1 MGLFDRFKKKAEE
14 AAEEEDFTV
23 EEDSIE
29 AEEALLQRRQLME
42 AIERA
47 KDAPPPPPPPGFE
60 QFKEE
65 VEEQWDEFVEELP
78 EDPFSAPV
86 DKKARK
92 KAERAA
98 AVAEAEAETEA
109 AEKAAQTPQHD
120 PMRST
125 TGRELVASE
134 TDIFEIDLGEA
145 EVKRGGR
152 IIAAST
158 TLDNILEELETDL
171 LMADMGHDAVS
182 DVMTTLRGSLIG
194 ARIDRKADLGEVIE
208 KALRNS
214 LHSLL
219 QAGYWDFDKT
229 VKSFAS
235 QGTPVSIMMV
245 GVNGTG
251 KTTTTAKIANRL
263 NGQGYSVVLAAAD
276 TFRAGAI
283 DQLANHADR
292 LGVRCIRSQRGGDAA
307 AVARDAVESATARG
321 EDIVIID
328 TAGRMQNKTN
338 LMEELRKVHRVTRP
352 HLVLFVADA
361 LAGND
366 AVVQARE
373 FQRMLSFDGAVL
385 CKLDTDAKGG
395 AALSIAHTTGRPIV
409 LAGVGQGYDDL
420 MDFDPDWLIDSM
432 MAADE

>member
-1 MGLFDRFKKKAEE
+1 
-14 AAEEEDFTV
+14 
-23 EEDSIE
+23 
-29 AEEALLQRRQLME
+29 
-42 AIERA
+42 
-47 KDAPPPPPPPGFE
+47 
-60 QFKEE
+60 
-65 VEEQWDEFVEELP
+65 
-78 EDPFSAPV
+78 
-86 DKKARK
+86 
-92 KAERAA
+92 
-98 AVAEAEAETEA
+98 
-109 AEKAAQTPQHD
+109 
-120 PMRST
+120 
-125 TGRELVASE
+125 
-134 TDIFEIDLGEA
+134 
-145 EVKRGGR
+145 
-152 IIAAST
+152 
-158 TLDNILEELETDL
+158 
-171 LMADMGHDAVS
+171 
-182 DVMTTLRGSLIG
+182 MTTLRGSLIG
-194 ARIDRKADLGEVIE
+194 ARLNRKADLSEVIE
-208 KALRNS
+208 KALRAS
-214 LHSLL
+214 LLSLL

-235 QGTPVSIMMV
+235 QGGPVSIMMV

-251 KTTTTAKIANRL
+251 KTTTSAKIAHRL
-263 NGQGYSVVLAAAD
+263 NNQGYSVVLAAAD

-283 DQLANHADR
+283 DQLANHAER

-328 TAGRMQNKTN
+328 TAGRMQNKIN

-395 AALSIAHTTGRPIV
+395 AALSISHTTGRPIV

-420 MDFDPDWLIDSM
+420 RDFDPDWLIDSILTP
-432 MAADE
+432 DE

>member
-1 MGLFDRFKKKAEE
+1 MGLFDRFKKKAKE
-14 AAEEEDFTV
+14 AVEEENFTV

-29 AEEALLQRRQLME
+29 AEEALMQRRQLME

-47 KDAPPPPPPPGFE
+47 KKATPPPPPPGFE

-65 VEEQWDEFVEELP
+65 VEDQWDDFVEELP
-78 EDPFSAPV
+78 EDPFSTPV
-86 DKKARK
+86 DKKSRK
-92 KAERAA
+92 QAERAA
-98 AVAEAEAETEA
+98 AIAQAEVAEEEPDSPEYN
-109 AEKAAQTPQHD
+109 

-134 TDIFEIDLGEA
+134 TAKFEIDLSDA

-152 IIAAST
+152 VIAASQA
-158 TLDNILEELETDL
+158 LENIFEELETDL

-194 ARIDRKADLGEVIE
+194 ARLNRKADLSEVIE
-208 KALRNS
+208 KALRAS
-214 LHSLL
+214 LLSLL

-235 QGTPVSIMMV
+235 QGGPVSIMMV

-251 KTTTTAKIANRL
+251 KTTTSAKIAHRL
-263 NGQGYSVVLAAAD
+263 NNQGYSVVLAAAD

-283 DQLANHADR
+283 DQLANHAER

-328 TAGRMQNKTN
+328 TAGRMQNKIN

-395 AALSIAHTTGRPIV
+395 AALSISHTTGRPIV

-420 MDFDPDWLIDSM
+420 RDFDPDWLIDSILTP
-432 MAADE
+432 DE

>member
-1 MGLFDRFKKKAEE
+1 MGLFDRFKKKAKE
-14 AAEEEDFTV
+14 AVEEENFTV

-29 AEEALLQRRQLME
+29 AEEALMQRRQLME

-47 KDAPPPPPPPGFE
+47 KKATPPPPPPGFE

-86 DKKARK
+86 DKKSRK

-98 AVAEAEAETEA
+98 AIAQAEA
-109 AEKAAQTPQHD
+109 AEEEPD
-120 PMRST
+120 PPEYNPMRST

-134 TDIFEIDLGEA
+134 TAKFEVDLSDV

-152 IIAAST
+152 VIAASQA
-158 TLDNILEELETDL
+158 LENILEELETDL

-182 DVMTTLRGSLIG
+182 DVMATLRGSLIG
-194 ARIDRKADLGEVIE
+194 ARLNRKADLSEVIE
-208 KALRNS
+208 KALRA
-214 LHSLL
+214 SLL
-219 QAGYWDFDKT
+219 SLLHAGYWDFDKT

-235 QGTPVSIMMV
+235 QGKPVSIMMV

-251 KTTTTAKIANRL
+251 KTTTSAKIANRL
-263 NGQGYSVVLAAAD
+263 KNQGYSVVLAAAD

-283 DQLANHADR
+283 DQLANHAER

-307 AVARDAVESATARG
+307 ALARDAVESATARG

-328 TAGRMQNKTN
+328 TAGRMQNKIN

-395 AALSIAHTTGRPIV
+395 AALSISHTTGRPIV

-420 MDFDPDWLIDSM
+420 RDFDPDWLIDSIL
-432 MAADE
+432 ATDE

>member
-1 MGLFDRFKKKAEE
+1 MGLFDRFKKKAKE
-14 AAEEEDFTV
+14 AVEEENFTV

-29 AEEALLQRRQLME
+29 AEEALIQRRQLMD

-47 KDAPPPPPPPGFE
+47 KKATPPPPPPGFE

-78 EDPFSAPV
+78 EDPFSAPA
-86 DKKARK
+86 DKKSRK

-98 AVAEAEAETEA
+98 AVAQAEA
-109 AEKAAQTPQHD
+109 AEEESEPPEHN

-134 TDIFEIDLGEA
+134 AAKFEIDLSDV

-152 IIAAST
+152 VIAASQA
-158 TLDNILEELETDL
+158 LENILEELETDL

-194 ARIDRKADLGEVIE
+194 ARLNRKADLNEVIE
-208 KALRNS
+208 KALRAS
-214 LHSLL
+214 LLSLL

-235 QGTPVSIMMV
+235 QGKPVSIMMV

-251 KTTTTAKIANRL
+251 KTTTSAKIANRL
-263 NGQGYSVVLAAAD
+263 KNQGYSVVLAAAD

-283 DQLANHADR
+283 DQLANHAER

-328 TAGRMQNKTN
+328 TAGRMQNKIN

-395 AALSIAHTTGRPIV
+395 AALSISHTTGRPIV

-420 MDFDPDWLIDSM
+420 RDFDPDWLIDSILTT
-432 MAADE
+432 DE

>member
-1 MGLFDRFKKKAEE
+1 MGLFDRFKKKAKE
-14 AAEEEDFTV
+14 AVEEENFTV

-29 AEEALLQRRQLME
+29 AEEALIQRRQLMD

-47 KDAPPPPPPPGFE
+47 KKATPPPPPPGFE

-78 EDPFSAPV
+78 EDPFSAPA
-86 DKKARK
+86 DKKSRK

-98 AVAEAEAETEA
+98 AVAQAEA
-109 AEKAAQTPQHD
+109 AEEESEPPEHN

-134 TDIFEIDLGEA
+134 AAKFEIDLSDV

-152 IIAAST
+152 VIAASQA
-158 TLDNILEELETDL
+158 LENILEELETDL

-194 ARIDRKADLGEVIE
+194 ARLNRKADLNEVIE
-208 KALRNS
+208 KALRAS
-214 LHSLL
+214 LLSLL

-235 QGTPVSIMMV
+235 QGKPVSIMMV

-251 KTTTTAKIANRL
+251 KTTTSAKIANRL
-263 NGQGYSVVLAAAD
+263 KNQGYSVVFAAAD

-283 DQLANHADR
+283 DQLANHAER

-328 TAGRMQNKTN
+328 TAGRMQNKIN

-395 AALSIAHTTGRPIV
+395 AALSISHTTGRPIV

-420 MDFDPDWLIDSM
+420 RDFDPDWLIDSILTT
-432 MAADE
+432 DE

>member
-1 MGLFDRFKKKAEE
+1 MGLFDRFKKKAKE
-14 AAEEEDFTV
+14 AVEEENFTV

-29 AEEALLQRRQLME
+29 AEEALIQRRQLMD

-47 KDAPPPPPPPGFE
+47 KKATPPPPPPGFE

-78 EDPFSAPV
+78 EDPFSAPA
-86 DKKARK
+86 DKKSRK
-92 KAERAA
+92 QAERAA
-98 AVAEAEAETEA
+98 AVAQAEA
-109 AEKAAQTPQHD
+109 AEEESEPPEHN

-134 TDIFEIDLGEA
+134 AAKFEINLSDV

-152 IIAAST
+152 VIAASQA
-158 TLDNILEELETDL
+158 LENILEELETDL

-194 ARIDRKADLGEVIE
+194 ARLNRKADLNEVIE
-208 KALRNS
+208 KALRAS
-214 LHSLL
+214 LLSLL

-251 KTTTTAKIANRL
+251 KTTTSAKIANRL
-263 NGQGYSVVLAAAD
+263 NSQGYSVVLAAAD

-283 DQLANHADR
+283 DQLANHAER

-328 TAGRMQNKTN
+328 TAGRMQNKIN

-395 AALSIAHTTGRPIV
+395 AALSISHTTGRPIV

-420 MDFDPDWLIDSM
+420 RDFDPDWLIDSIL
-432 MAADE
+432 ATDE

>member
-1 MGLFDRFKKKAEE
+1 MGLFDRFKKKAKE
-14 AAEEEDFTV
+14 AVEEENFTV

-29 AEEALLQRRQLME
+29 AEEALIQRRQLMD

-47 KDAPPPPPPPGFE
+47 KKATPPPPPPGFE

-78 EDPFSAPV
+78 EDPFSAPA
-86 DKKARK
+86 DKKSRK

-98 AVAEAEAETEA
+98 AVAQAEA
-109 AEKAAQTPQHD
+109 AEEESEPPEHN

-134 TDIFEIDLGEA
+134 AAKFEIDLSDV

-152 IIAAST
+152 VIAASQA
-158 TLDNILEELETDL
+158 LENILEELETDL

-194 ARIDRKADLGEVIE
+194 ARLNRKADLNEVIE
-208 KALRNS
+208 KALRAS
-214 LHSLL
+214 LLSLL

-251 KTTTTAKIANRL
+251 KTTTSAKIANRL
-263 NGQGYSVVLAAAD
+263 KNQGYSVVLAAAD

-283 DQLANHADR
+283 DQLANHAER

-328 TAGRMQNKTN
+328 TAGRMQNKIN

-395 AALSIAHTTGRPIV
+395 AALSISHTTGRPIV

-420 MDFDPDWLIDSM
+420 RDFDPDWLIDSILTT
-432 MAADE
+432 DE

>member
-1 MGLFDRFKKKAEE
+1 MGLFDRFKKKAKE
-14 AAEEEDFTV
+14 AVEEENFTV

-29 AEEALLQRRQLME
+29 AEEALMQRRQLME

-47 KDAPPPPPPPGFE
+47 KKATPPPPPPGFE

-65 VEEQWDEFVEELP
+65 VEDQWDDFVEELP

-86 DKKARK
+86 DKKSRK

-98 AVAEAEAETEA
+98 AIAQAEA
-109 AEKAAQTPQHD
+109 AEEEPD
-120 PMRST
+120 SPEYNPMRST
-125 TGRELVASE
+125 TGRELIASE
-134 TDIFEIDLGEA
+134 TAKFEIDLSDA

-152 IIAAST
+152 VIAASQA
-158 TLDNILEELETDL
+158 LENILEELETDL

-194 ARIDRKADLGEVIE
+194 ARLNRKADLSEVIE
-208 KALRNS
+208 KALRAS
-214 LHSLL
+214 LLSLL

-235 QGTPVSIMMV
+235 QGGPVSIMMV

-251 KTTTTAKIANRL
+251 KTTTSAKLAHRL
-263 NGQGYSVVLAAAD
+263 NAQGYSVVLAAAD

-283 DQLANHADR
+283 DQLANHAER

-328 TAGRMQNKTN
+328 TAGRMQNKIN

-395 AALSIAHTTGRPIV
+395 AALSISHTTGRPIV

-420 MDFDPDWLIDSM
+420 RDFDPDWLIDSIL
-432 MAADE
+432 ATDE

>member
-1 MGLFDRFKKKAEE
+1 MGLFDRFKKKAKE
-14 AAEEEDFTV
+14 AVEEENFTV

-29 AEEALLQRRQLME
+29 AEEALMQRRQLME

-47 KDAPPPPPPPGFE
+47 KKATPPPPPPGFE
-60 QFKEE
+60 EFKEE
-65 VEEQWDEFVEELP
+65 IEEQWDEFVEELP

-86 DKKARK
+86 DKKSRK

-98 AVAEAEAETEA
+98 AIAQAEA
-109 AEKAAQTPQHD
+109 AEEEPD
-120 PMRST
+120 PPEYNPMRST
-125 TGRELVASE
+125 TGRELIASE
-134 TDIFEIDLGEA
+134 TAKFEIDLSDA

-152 IIAAST
+152 VIAASQA
-158 TLDNILEELETDL
+158 LENILEELETDL

-194 ARIDRKADLGEVIE
+194 ARLNRKADLSEVIE
-208 KALRNS
+208 KALRAS
-214 LHSLL
+214 LLSLL

-235 QGTPVSIMMV
+235 QGGPVSIMMV

-251 KTTTTAKIANRL
+251 KTTTSAKLAHRL
-263 NGQGYSVVLAAAD
+263 NAQGYSVVLAAAD

-283 DQLANHADR
+283 DQLANHAER

-328 TAGRMQNKTN
+328 TAGRMQNKIN

-395 AALSIAHTTGRPIV
+395 AALSISHTTGRPIV

-420 MDFDPDWLIDSM
+420 RDFDPDWLIDSILTP
-432 MAADE
+432 DE

>member
-1 MGLFDRFKKKAEE
+1 MGLFDRFKKKAKE
-14 AAEEEDFTV
+14 AVEEENFTV

-29 AEEALLQRRQLME
+29 AEEALIQRRQLMD

-47 KDAPPPPPPPGFE
+47 KKATPPPPPPGFE

-78 EDPFSAPV
+78 EDPFSAPA
-86 DKKARK
+86 DKKSRK

-98 AVAEAEAETEA
+98 AVAQAEA
-109 AEKAAQTPQHD
+109 AEEESEPPEHN

-134 TDIFEIDLGEA
+134 AAKFEIDLSDV

-152 IIAAST
+152 VIAASQA
-158 TLDNILEELETDL
+158 LENILEELETDL

-194 ARIDRKADLGEVIE
+194 ARLNRKADLNEVIE
-208 KALRNS
+208 KALRAS
-214 LHSLL
+214 LLSLL

-251 KTTTTAKIANRL
+251 KTTTSAKIANRL
-263 NGQGYSVVLAAAD
+263 NSQGYSVVLAAAD

-283 DQLANHADR
+283 DQLANHAER

-328 TAGRMQNKTN
+328 TAGRMQNKIN

-395 AALSIAHTTGRPIV
+395 AALSISHTTGRPIV

-420 MDFDPDWLIDSM
+420 RDFDPDWLIDSIL
-432 MAADE
+432 ATDE

>member
-1 MGLFDRFKKKAEE
+1 MGLFDRFKKKAKE
-14 AAEEEDFTV
+14 AVEEENFTV

-29 AEEALLQRRQLME
+29 AEEALIQRRQLMD

-47 KDAPPPPPPPGFE
+47 KKATPPPPPPGFE

-78 EDPFSAPV
+78 EDPFSAPA
-86 DKKARK
+86 DKKSRK

-98 AVAEAEAETEA
+98 AVAQAEA
-109 AEKAAQTPQHD
+109 AEEESEPPEHN

-134 TDIFEIDLGEA
+134 AAKFEIDLSDV

-152 IIAAST
+152 VIAASQA
-158 TLDNILEELETDL
+158 LENILEELETDL

-194 ARIDRKADLGEVIE
+194 ARLNRKADLNEVIE
-208 KALRNS
+208 KALRAS
-214 LHSLL
+214 LLSLL

-251 KTTTTAKIANRL
+251 KTTTSAKIANRL
-263 NGQGYSVVLAAAD
+263 KNQGYSVVLAAAD

-283 DQLANHADR
+283 DQLANHAER

-328 TAGRMQNKTN
+328 TAGRMQNKIN

-395 AALSIAHTTGRPIV
+395 AALSISHTTGRPIV

-420 MDFDPDWLIDSM
+420 RDFDPKWLIETILD
-432 MAADE
+432 

>member
-1 MGLFDRFKKKAEE
+1 MGLFDRFKKKAKE
-14 AAEEEDFTV
+14 AVEEENFTV

-29 AEEALLQRRQLME
+29 AEEALMQRRQLME

-47 KDAPPPPPPPGFE
+47 KKATPPPPPPGFE
-60 QFKEE
+60 EFKEE
-65 VEEQWDEFVEELP
+65 IEEQWDEFVEELP

-86 DKKARK
+86 DKKSRK

-98 AVAEAEAETEA
+98 AIAQAEA
-109 AEKAAQTPQHD
+109 AEEEPD
-120 PMRST
+120 PPEYNPMRST

-134 TDIFEIDLGEA
+134 TAKFEIDLSDA

-152 IIAAST
+152 VIAASQA
-158 TLDNILEELETDL
+158 LENILEELETDL

-194 ARIDRKADLGEVIE
+194 ARLNRKADLNEVIE
-208 KALRNS
+208 KALRAS
-214 LHSLL
+214 LLSLL

-235 QGTPVSIMMV
+235 QGGPVSIMMV

-251 KTTTTAKIANRL
+251 KTTTSAKIAHRL
-263 NGQGYSVVLAAAD
+263 NNQGYSVVLAAAD

-283 DQLANHADR
+283 DQLANHAER

-328 TAGRMQNKTN
+328 TAGRMQNKIN

-395 AALSIAHTTGRPIV
+395 AALSISHTTGRPIV

-420 MDFDPDWLIDSM
+420 RDFDPDWLIDSILTP
-432 MAADE
+432 DE

>member
-1 MGLFDRFKKKAEE
+1 MGLFDRFKKKAKE
-14 AAEEEDFTV
+14 AVEEENFTV

-29 AEEALLQRRQLME
+29 AEEALIQRRQLMD

-47 KDAPPPPPPPGFE
+47 KKATPPPPPPGFE

-78 EDPFSAPV
+78 EDPFSAPA

-98 AVAEAEAETEA
+98 AVAQAEA
-109 AEKAAQTPQHD
+109 AEEESEPPEHN

-134 TDIFEIDLGEA
+134 AAKFEIDLSDV

-152 IIAAST
+152 VIAASQA
-158 TLDNILEELETDL
+158 LENILEELETDL

-194 ARIDRKADLGEVIE
+194 ARLNRKADLNEVIE
-208 KALRNS
+208 KALRAS
-214 LHSLL
+214 LLSLL

-251 KTTTTAKIANRL
+251 KTTTSAKIANRL
-263 NGQGYSVVLAAAD
+263 KNQGYSVVLAAAD

-283 DQLANHADR
+283 DQLANHAER

-328 TAGRMQNKTN
+328 TAGRMQNKIN

-395 AALSIAHTTGRPIV
+395 AALSISHTTGRPIV

-420 MDFDPDWLIDSM
+420 RDFDPDWLIDSIL
-432 MAADE
+432 ATDE

>member
-1 MGLFDRFKKKAEE
+1 MGLFDRFKKKAKE
-14 AAEEEDFTV
+14 AVEEENFTV

-29 AEEALLQRRQLME
+29 AEEALMQRRQLME

-47 KDAPPPPPPPGFE
+47 KQATPPPPPPGFE

-78 EDPFSAPV
+78 EDPFSAPA
-86 DKKARK
+86 DKKSRK

-98 AVAEAEAETEA
+98 AVAQAEA
-109 AEKAAQTPQHD
+109 AEEESEPPEHN

-134 TDIFEIDLGEA
+134 AAKFEIDLSDV

-152 IIAAST
+152 VIAASQA
-158 TLDNILEELETDL
+158 LENILEELETDL

-194 ARIDRKADLGEVIE
+194 ARLNRKADLNEVIE
-208 KALRNS
+208 KALRAS
-214 LHSLL
+214 LLSLL

-235 QGTPVSIMMV
+235 QGKPVSIMMV

-251 KTTTTAKIANRL
+251 KTTTSAKIANRL
-263 NGQGYSVVLAAAD
+263 KNQGYSVVLAAAD

-283 DQLANHADR
+283 DQLANHAER

-328 TAGRMQNKTN
+328 TAGRMQNKIN

-395 AALSIAHTTGRPIV
+395 AALSISHTTGRPIV

-420 MDFDPDWLIDSM
+420 RDFDPDWLIDSIL
-432 MAADE
+432 ATDE

>member
-1 MGLFDRFKKKAEE
+1 MGLFDRFKKKAKE
-14 AAEEEDFTV
+14 AVEEENFTV

-29 AEEALLQRRQLME
+29 AEEALIQRRQLMD

-47 KDAPPPPPPPGFE
+47 KKATPPPPPPGFE

-78 EDPFSAPV
+78 EDPFSAPA
-86 DKKARK
+86 DKKSRK

-98 AVAEAEAETEA
+98 AVAQAEA
-109 AEKAAQTPQHD
+109 AEEESEPPEHN

-134 TDIFEIDLGEA
+134 AAKFEIDLSDV

-152 IIAAST
+152 VIAASQA
-158 TLDNILEELETDL
+158 LENILEELETDL

-194 ARIDRKADLGEVIE
+194 ARLNRKADLNEVIE
-208 KALRNS
+208 KALRAS
-214 LHSLL
+214 LLSLL

-235 QGTPVSIMMV
+235 QGKPVSIMMV

-251 KTTTTAKIANRL
+251 KTTTSAKIANRL
-263 NGQGYSVVLAAAD
+263 KNQGYSVVLAAAD

-283 DQLANHADR
+283 DQLANHAER

-328 TAGRMQNKTN
+328 TAGRMQNKIN

-395 AALSIAHTTGRPIV
+395 AALSISHTTGRPIV

-420 MDFDPDWLIDSM
+420 RDFDPKWLIETILD
-432 MAADE
+432 

>member
-1 MGLFDRFKKKAEE
+1 MGLFDRFKKKAKE
-14 AAEEEDFTV
+14 AVEEENFTV

-29 AEEALLQRRQLME
+29 AEEALIQRRQLMD

-47 KDAPPPPPPPGFE
+47 KKATPPPPPPGFE

-78 EDPFSAPV
+78 EDPFSAPA

-98 AVAEAEAETEA
+98 AVAQAEA
-109 AEKAAQTPQHD
+109 AEEESEPPEHN

-134 TDIFEIDLGEA
+134 AAKFEIDLSDV

-152 IIAAST
+152 VIAASQA
-158 TLDNILEELETDL
+158 LENILEELETDL

-194 ARIDRKADLGEVIE
+194 ARLNRKADLNEVIE
-208 KALRNS
+208 KALRAS
-214 LHSLL
+214 LLSLL

-235 QGTPVSIMMV
+235 QGKPVSIMMV

-251 KTTTTAKIANRL
+251 KTTTSAKIANRL
-263 NGQGYSVVLAAAD
+263 KNQGYSVVFAAAD

-283 DQLANHADR
+283 DQLANHAER

-328 TAGRMQNKTN
+328 TAGRMQNKIN

-395 AALSIAHTTGRPIV
+395 AALSISHTTGRPIV

-420 MDFDPDWLIDSM
+420 RDFDPDWLIDSIL
-432 MAADE
+432 ATDE

>member
-1 MGLFDRFKKKAEE
+1 MGLFDRFKKKAKE
-14 AAEEEDFTV
+14 AVEEENFTV

-29 AEEALLQRRQLME
+29 AEEALIQRRQLMD

-47 KDAPPPPPPPGFE
+47 KKATPPPPPPGFE

-78 EDPFSAPV
+78 EDPFSAPA

-98 AVAEAEAETEA
+98 AVAQAEA
-109 AEKAAQTPQHD
+109 AEGESAPPEHN

-134 TDIFEIDLGEA
+134 AAKFEIDLSDV

-152 IIAAST
+152 VIAASQA
-158 TLDNILEELETDL
+158 LENILEELETDL

-194 ARIDRKADLGEVIE
+194 ARLNRKADLNEVIE
-208 KALRNS
+208 KALRAS
-214 LHSLL
+214 LLSLL

-251 KTTTTAKIANRL
+251 KTTTSAKIANRL
-263 NGQGYSVVLAAAD
+263 KNQGYSVVFAAAD

-283 DQLANHADR
+283 DQLANHAER

-328 TAGRMQNKTN
+328 TAGRMQNKIN

-395 AALSIAHTTGRPIV
+395 AALSISHTTGRPIV

-420 MDFDPDWLIDSM
+420 RDFDPDWLIDSIL
-432 MAADE
+432 ATDE

>member
-1 MGLFDRFKKKAEE
+1 MGLFDRFKKKAKE
-14 AAEEEDFTV
+14 AVEEENFTV

-29 AEEALLQRRQLME
+29 AEEALIQRRQLMD

-47 KDAPPPPPPPGFE
+47 KKATPPPPPPGFE

-78 EDPFSAPV
+78 EDPFSAPA
-86 DKKARK
+86 DKKSRK

-98 AVAEAEAETEA
+98 AVAQAEA
-109 AEKAAQTPQHD
+109 AEEESEPPEHN

-134 TDIFEIDLGEA
+134 AAKFEIDLSDV

-152 IIAAST
+152 VIAASQA
-158 TLDNILEELETDL
+158 LENILEELETDL

-194 ARIDRKADLGEVIE
+194 ARLNRKADLNEVIE
-208 KALRNS
+208 KALRAS
-214 LHSLL
+214 LLSLL

-229 VKSFAS
+229 VKSIAS
-235 QGTPVSIMMV
+235 QGKPVSIMMV

-251 KTTTTAKIANRL
+251 KTTTSAKIANRL
-263 NGQGYSVVLAAAD
+263 KNQGYSVVLAAAD

-283 DQLANHADR
+283 DQLANHAER

-328 TAGRMQNKTN
+328 TAGRMQNKIN

-395 AALSIAHTTGRPIV
+395 AALSISHTTGRPIV

-420 MDFDPDWLIDSM
+420 RDFDPDWLIDSIL
-432 MAADE
+432 ATDE

>member
-1 MGLFDRFKKKAEE
+1 MGLFDRFKKKAKE
-14 AAEEEDFTV
+14 AVEEENFTV

-29 AEEALLQRRQLME
+29 AEEALMQRRQLME

-47 KDAPPPPPPPGFE
+47 KKATPPPPPPGFE
-60 QFKEE
+60 EFKEE
-65 VEEQWDEFVEELP
+65 IEEQWDEFVEELP

-86 DKKARK
+86 DKKSRK

-98 AVAEAEAETEA
+98 AIAQAEA
-109 AEKAAQTPQHD
+109 AEEEPD
-120 PMRST
+120 SSEYNPMRST

-134 TDIFEIDLGEA
+134 TAKFEIDLSDA

-152 IIAAST
+152 VIAASQA
-158 TLDNILEELETDL
+158 LENILEELETDL

-194 ARIDRKADLGEVIE
+194 ARLNRKADLSEVIE
-208 KALRNS
+208 KALRAS
-214 LHSLL
+214 LLSLL

-235 QGTPVSIMMV
+235 QGGPVSIMMV

-251 KTTTTAKIANRL
+251 KTTTSAKLAHRL
-263 NGQGYSVVLAAAD
+263 NTQGYSVVLAAAD

-283 DQLANHADR
+283 DQLANHAER
-292 LGVRCIRSQRGGDAA
+292 LGVCCIRSQRGGDAA

-328 TAGRMQNKTN
+328 TAGRMQNKIN

-395 AALSIAHTTGRPIV
+395 AALSISHTTGRPIV

-420 MDFDPDWLIDSM
+420 RDFDPDWLIDSIL
-432 MAADE
+432 APDE